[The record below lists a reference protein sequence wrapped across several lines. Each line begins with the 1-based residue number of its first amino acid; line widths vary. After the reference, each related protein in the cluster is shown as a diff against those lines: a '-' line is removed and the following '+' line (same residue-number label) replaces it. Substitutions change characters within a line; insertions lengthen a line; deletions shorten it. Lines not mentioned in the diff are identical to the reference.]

1 MTTEELEILELA
13 ERVYNVDI
21 WEARNNDET
30 PETLAE
36 AIRTNPN
43 GIIRFLLDRIEDLEA

>member
-1 MTTEELEILELA
+1 MTAEDLEILELA
-13 ERVYNVDI
+13 ERVYNVDV

-36 AIRTNPN
+36 AIKKNPC
-43 GIIRFLLDRIEDLEA
+43 GIIRFLLDVIDEYQA

>member
-1 MTTEELEILELA
+1 MTAEDLEILELA

-36 AIRTNPN
+36 AIKKNPC